1 MYDNIQDGEHNTF
14 CRASDSVPGGAVEDR
29 GDELAEGWLPI
40 VGGEPRVDVVSL
52 HQNLVLV
59 CGHQS
64 VGAFCITVCKIM

>member
-1 MYDNIQDGEHNTF
+1 MYDNVQNGEHNTF
-14 CRASDSVPGGAVEDR
+14 CCASDSVPGGAVEDR
-29 GDELAEGWLPI
+29 ADKLAEGWLPI

-64 VGAFCITVCKIM
+64 VGNFVSPFVK

>member
-1 MYDNIQDGEHNTF
+1 M
-14 CRASDSVPGGAVEDR
+14 EDR

-52 HQNLVLV
+52 HQDLVLV

-64 VGAFCITVCKIM
+64 VGNFVSPVCKIV